1 MEIRQ
6 LEALLAISDHGS
18 FSDAAAAL
26 GTVQSNISS
35 RIAKLEAELGTEL
48 VDRSSG
54 KLTESGKIVSER
66 SRRVVVEVNAITS
79 DVSELTKDVR
89 GQVSLG
95 MIGTAGRWVV
105 PLLLEAQRR
114 DYPHIALR
122 ITEGT
127 NSTLEPR
134 VVDGT
139 IDMAVLGWP
148 ASAPELKD
156 FDLYSEDLAVIAHH
170 THPLAAQK
178 EAITLKE
185 LSQHELLLPLSG
197 TPIRKEIDDACRIA
211 GVQLKPI
218 VELDGIRTI
227 ASMTFDGYGPSI
239 LPITML
245 SKFLRE
251 SFRAIPISD
260 ISQRR
265 VILVSRRFGFPSAP
279 VRAVEAMLHQVT
291 RSNPNTPSGVYVDTP
306 KSLQ

>member
-6 LEALLAISDHGS
+6 LEALLGIADHGS
-18 FSDAAAAL
+18 FSDAATAL
-26 GTVQSNISS
+26 STVQSNIST
-35 RIAKLEAELGTEL
+35 RIAKLEAELGAEL

-54 KLTESGKIVSER
+54 KLTESGMIVSER
-66 SRRVVVEVNAITS
+66 ARRVIAEVGAITS

-127 NSTLEPR
+127 NSTIEPQ
-134 VVDGT
+134 VVAGI
-139 IDMAVLGWP
+139 IDMAVLAWP
-148 ASAPELKD
+148 VSAPELKD
-156 FDLYSEDLAVIAHH
+156 IDLYSEDLVVIAHK
-170 THPLAAQK
+170 THPIGMRNK
-178 EAITLKE
+178 PMTLKE
-185 LSQHELLLPLSG
+185 LSEFELLLPLTG

-211 GVQLKPI
+211 DVQLKPI

-227 ASMTFDGYGPSI
+227 ASMTFDGHGPSI
-239 LPITML
+239 LPTTML
-245 SKFLRE
+245 SQFLRE
-251 SFRAIPISD
+251 SFRAIPITD

-265 VILVSRRFGFPSAP
+265 VSLVTRRFGFPSAP
-279 VRAVEAMLHQVT
+279 VRAVQSMLLEVT
-291 RSNPNTPSGVYVDTP
+291 RANPNTPAGVYVDSTE
-306 KSLQ
+306 SM